1 MSMGICKRQAE
12 VNDLLARGHW
22 PHACP
27 AELRA
32 HLGSCR
38 NCAELALVTEAFQR
52 SRAAAVFEVRLPAAG
67 AIWWRAQLR
76 RRNAALER
84 VGRPITGAYVFAL
97 TVMLLVAG
105 AAVIEQARHG
115 VRWLDWLPQLELAR
129 LHVAS
134 SNASL
139 SLGSGGALL
148 VLLPVFAT
156 VALVGAVVLFLAER
170 H

>member
-12 VNDLLARGHW
+12 VRELLFRGHW

-27 AELRA
+27 ADLRT
-32 HLGSCR
+32 HLDTCR
-38 NCAELALVTEAFQR
+38 GCAELAAVTEAFQR
-52 SRAAAVFEVRLPAAG
+52 SRAAAVFEARLPAAG

-84 VGRPITGAYVFAL
+84 VGRPIMGAYLFAL
-97 TVMLLVAG
+97 TVMLLVAC

-115 VRWLDWLPQLELAR
+115 VRWLDWLPQFEVAR
-129 LHVAS
+129 LHLTGF
-134 SNASL
+134 NASL
-139 SLGSGGALL
+139 WLSSGGVLA

-156 VALVGAVVLFLAER
+156 VALVGAVVAYLAER
-170 H
+170 R

>member
-1 MSMGICKRQAE
+1 MSMGSCKRQAE
-12 VNDLLARGHW
+12 VRELLTRGHW

-32 HLGSCR
+32 HLDSCR
-38 NCAELALVTEAFQR
+38 SCAELVAVTEAFQR
-52 SRAAAVFEVRLPAAG
+52 SRATAVIEARLPAAG

-84 VGRPITGAYVFAL
+84 VGRPILGAYLFAL

-129 LHVAS
+129 LHVTS

-139 SLGSGGALL
+139 SLSSGGALL
-148 VLLPVFAT
+148 VLLPVFAA
-156 VALVGAVVLFLAER
+156 VALVGAVVLYLAER